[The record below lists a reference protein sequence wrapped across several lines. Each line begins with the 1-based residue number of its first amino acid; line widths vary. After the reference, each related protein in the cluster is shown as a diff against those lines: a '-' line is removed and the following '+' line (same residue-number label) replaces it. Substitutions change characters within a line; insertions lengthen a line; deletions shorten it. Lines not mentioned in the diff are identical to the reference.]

1 VERGYHAGQGK
12 RRERTGGGAAVS
24 QSANKHTRIKRVSL
38 LTTLTNNKV
47 EAMTHEISTN
57 NKPGHSEA
65 ANSDTFAVNAVLNSD
80 AMSADIFIG
89 AGDAVDVLAEKLTD
103 AMVPGAMV
111 EFDPEEAERAGAF
124 IEDALTEA
132 DALESDIDLMGNE

>member
-1 VERGYHAGQGK
+1 M
-12 RRERTGGGAAVS
+12 
-24 QSANKHTRIKRVSL
+24 
-38 LTTLTNNKV
+38 TN
-47 EAMTHEISTN
+47 EISTN

-65 ANSDTFAVNAVLNSD
+65 ANSDTFDVNAVLNSD
-80 AMSADIFIG
+80 AMSADTFIG